1 MFTGI
6 VRAVG
11 MTTACR
17 PVGDGAR
24 IVVAVTSGALGDAPV
39 SDPRASDLRASD
51 PRIGDSIAVNGCCL
65 TVVGVTNAGVTSAA
79 VTGAAV
85 TGAASAAT
93 GVELEFDVSAET
105 LARTTGFPAGRRV
118 NLESALRLSDR
129 LDGHLV
135 SGHVDATGVVS
146 RFREIPGG
154 GGSVALA
161 VAVPAAIAR
170 FVAAKG
176 SIAVDGVSL
185 TTNTVVDAPNGGAR
199 FTVNLIPHTLT
210 ATTLGSLSEGAAV
223 NLEVDLVARYL
234 DRLRRADEPQT

>member
-11 MTTACR
+11 MTTALR
-17 PVGDGAR
+17 PAGDGAR
-24 IVVAVTSGALGDAPV
+24 IVVAVASGALGDTPV
-39 SDPRASDLRASD
+39 GDRRASD
-51 PRIGDSIAVNGCCL
+51 PQVGDSIAVNGCCL
-65 TVVGVTNAGVTSAA
+65 TVVA
-79 VTGAAV
+79 VTAAAERDGAKR
-85 TGAASAAT
+85 AAAECDVAK
-93 GVELEFDVSAET
+93 LEFDVSAET

-118 NLESALRLSDR
+118 NLELALRLSDR

-135 SGHVDATGVVS
+135 SGHVDATGVVA
-146 RFREIPGG
+146 RFREVAGG

-161 VAVPAAIAR
+161 VDVPAAIAR

-185 TTNTVVDAPNGGAR
+185 TTNTVVDSPDGGAR

-223 NLEVDLVARYL
+223 NLEVDLLARYL
-234 DRLRRADEPQT
+234 DRLRRADDPRT